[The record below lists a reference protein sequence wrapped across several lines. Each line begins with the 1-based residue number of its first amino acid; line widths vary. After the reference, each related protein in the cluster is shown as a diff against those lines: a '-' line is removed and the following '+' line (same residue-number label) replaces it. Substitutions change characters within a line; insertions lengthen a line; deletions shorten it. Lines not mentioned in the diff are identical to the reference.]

1 MAQDSNIFFAELDF
15 LKKLRVGIGE
25 VSDITGV
32 PQRQIRYWES
42 KGIIQS
48 IADEG
53 SKNRRYQ
60 YLDIKKILLIKE
72 LLDEGY
78 TLTAAADKVASR
90 MEAIHQ
96 AFAKLLPRSS

>member
-1 MAQDSNIFFAELDF
+1 MAQDHALFFDELDF

-32 PQRQIRYWES
+32 PQRQIRYWEA
-42 KGIIQS
+42 KGIIHS
-48 IADEG
+48 VVDDG

-78 TLTAAADKVASR
+78 TLSAAADKVAVR
-90 MEAIHQ
+90 IDAINQ
-96 AFAKLLPRSS
+96 AFAKLLDKQ